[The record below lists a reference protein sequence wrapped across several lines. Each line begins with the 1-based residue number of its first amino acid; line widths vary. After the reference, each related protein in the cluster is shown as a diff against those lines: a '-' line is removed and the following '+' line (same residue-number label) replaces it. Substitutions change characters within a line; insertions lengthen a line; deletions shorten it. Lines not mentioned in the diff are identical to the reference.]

1 MKYSPET
8 VAEVRG
14 ILKERAANRALIT
27 YTELSERIETADV
40 PPFRGSLPDIL
51 GEVSVSEVKAGRGM
65 LSCLVVAKADHSPGR
80 GFFGLAGELYKPD
93 KVADE
98 FKFWR
103 EETAKVCNYWK
114 DRRK

>member
-1 MKYSPET
+1 MQYSPET

-40 PPFRGSLPDIL
+40 PPFRGPLPDIL
-51 GEVSVSEVKAGRGM
+51 GEVSVDEVKARRGM
-65 LSCLVVAKADHSPGR
+65 LSCLVVAKADHSPGS
-80 GFFGLAGELYKPD
+80 GFFVLARELYGPD

-114 DRRK
+114 ER